1 MGQMRK
7 KIMENLNSTVVRTPI
22 GKIKMVKYHQIP
34 NGRIFMINE
43 VLDYY
48 GTFTVNEGCICDG
61 SAKAVQTYRVQGG
74 NVPIEKAMI
83 I

>member
-7 KIMENLNSTVVRTPI
+7 KIMENLDSTVIRTPI

-48 GTFTVNEGCICDG
+48 GMLTVNKGCACDG
-61 SAKAVQTYRVQGG
+61 SATVVQTYKVQGG
-74 NVPIEKAMI
+74 NIPIEKAMI
-83 I
+83 L